1 MEGAARQVQR
11 QMDLAIVGAW
21 HSEAFARTK
30 RLNKLS
36 SYLSKDQPSPRS
48 NHAQALAFF
57 HGLKARGVPVKISKR
72 EIN

>member
-1 MEGAARQVQR
+1 MEGAARHAQK

-21 HSEAFARTK
+21 HNEAFARTK

-36 SYLSKDQPSPRS
+36 SYLGNERPSGKS
-48 NHAQALAFF
+48 NHAKALAFF

>member
-36 SYLSKDQPSPRS
+36 SYLGQDRPSSTS
-48 NHAQALAFF
+48 NHAKALAFF
-57 HGLKARGVPVKISKR
+57 HSLKARGVPVKISKR